1 MKDYLCQEN
10 VWYNLKVI
18 ADKGLI
24 KMFVDDKLVIE
35 TRDSSFSKEYE
46 YEFVIK
52 RIVSFFLKMYKNW
65 ICKGSKSWT
74 VNNG

>member
-1 MKDYLCQEN
+1 MKYYLCQEN

-18 ADKGLI
+18 ADKDLI
-24 KMFVDDKLVIE
+24 KMFVDDKLVFE
-35 TRDSSFSKEYE
+35 TRDSSFPKKYE

-52 RIVSFFLKMYKNW
+52 LIVSFFLMTYKNW